1 MSVLCTIGKGGYI
14 PSQDGEVTG
23 TMGFSVPN
31 EAWFQHLS
39 GSWLMQLQ
47 LPLQS
52 PLLTASGS
60 VHYGQAF
67 LLPAFAKTENVQVF
81 IRVNN
86 TSRGLVL
93 SKARFT
99 SMQVRLSPICCCIMS
114 FLMHIFIVDCL
125 FLGCAS
131 VARSS
136 LLSCRNTPKMHIH
149 AFFDSIGIK
158 KSKNVPCKKKKNL
171 CTFPKTH
178 WWKLHTCQRDQ

>member
-114 FLMHIFIVDCL
+114 FLLHIFIVDCVCFWDVQVL
-125 FLGCAS
+125 LGAVCCHAGTPQKCIYMHFLIP
-131 VARSS
+131 
-136 LLSCRNTPKMHIH
+136 LE
-149 AFFDSIGIK
+149 
-158 KSKNVPCKKKKNL
+158 
-171 CTFPKTH
+171 
-178 WWKLHTCQRDQ
+178 